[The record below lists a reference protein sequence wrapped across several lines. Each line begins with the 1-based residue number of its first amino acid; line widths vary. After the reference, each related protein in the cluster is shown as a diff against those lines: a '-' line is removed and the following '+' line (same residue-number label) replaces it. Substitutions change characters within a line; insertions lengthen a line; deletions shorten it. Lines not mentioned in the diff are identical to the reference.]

1 MMKLSV
7 TIEELFEKDVESVPQ
22 EKRFDLNVVSEALW
36 HCTEILRAVNNPERR
51 SELLTHFLASQPSIP
66 PGRYMEKV
74 EEDNRT
80 LRSTIPPCAQDD
92 PPNNLPFNGEETYV
106 IEPRST
112 ISKGE
117 QRHTTEQT
125 AGQSMIALRP
135 ACTLRSEKSRKRAND
150 CDPDGY
156 NPIANHRKLPPRPS
170 LCRLGLFIY

>member
-7 TIEELFEKDVESVPQ
+7 TIDELFEKDVESVPQ

-117 QRHTTEQT
+117 QPTQIIRTGTSAAPSPHHGTDRGSINDSFEARMHLTKRE
-125 AGQSMIALRP
+125 IAEARQR
-135 ACTLRSEKSRKRAND
+135 LRSGRIQSDR
-150 CDPDGY
+150 
-156 NPIANHRKLPPRPS
+156 
-170 LCRLGLFIY
+170 